1 MAIKLIS
8 DSRTLNFNKLMMA
21 ITAIHSS
28 LQLFAP
34 LLTTDQFAYLTL
46 AIGLAYKFGG
56 DYMRSITTT
65 PLNK

>member
-1 MAIKLIS
+1 MAIKLIKK
-8 DSRTLNFNKLMMA
+8 SRTLNFNNFMIA
-21 ITAIHSS
+21 VTAIHSS

-34 LLTTDQFAYLTL
+34 LLTADQFAYLTL